1 MTITRREKM
10 MVLAAVG
17 AAVAVILAGP
27 PASRLAR
34 HLIWPVTPYRAVFNS
49 SVSGLEPGDEVEVR
63 GVVVG
68 RVVKV
73 GITDDSPPRIEVNF
87 EVDSKTPIRRDAV
100 AALDTSAKDGSRI
113 IKIEGGTAAAGPMP
127 PGQQIATEDVGEAEL
142 QTEDLSRKA
151 SDILASLSGKA
162 PKNGE
167 KKSTSKQLAKML
179 DDADAVLKNLRVLT
193 ANLAQPG
200 RIETIDSTLDN
211 LHDASAH
218 LAHASGVAD
227 TALGD
232 FAETVKTFALHRRE
246 LYSDVS
252 TALNRLNQA
261 LGTAQKTFETA
272 QQTLS
277 SADRLIASAD
287 FLIDNNSA
295 EVERTLHQVARAT
308 VRLNETLDA
317 VQNDPSLLIWRG
329 RVSTK
334 AAQ

>member
-1 MTITRREKM
+1 M

-17 AAVAVILAGP
+17 AAVLVIFAGP
-27 PASRLAR
+27 PAYRLAW
-34 HLIWPVTPYRAVFNS
+34 HLIWPTTPYRAVFNS
-49 SVSGLEPGDEVEVR
+49 SVSGLEPGAAVEVR

-68 RVVKV
+68 RVVTV
-73 GITDDSPPRIEVNF
+73 GLTDDSPPRIEVDF
-87 EVDSKTPIRRDAV
+87 EVNSKTPIRRDAV
-100 AALDTSAKDGSRI
+100 AALGTSPKDGSI
-113 IKIEGGTAAAGPMP
+113 ILKIQGGTAAAGPVP
-127 PGQQIATEDVGEAEL
+127 AGQQIATEDVSEAEL

-151 SDILASLSGKA
+151 SDILASLSGKG

-167 KKSTSKQLAKML
+167 KKSTSKQLGQML

-200 RIETIDSTLDN
+200 RIQTIDSTLDN

-227 TALGD
+227 TALGH
-232 FAETVKTFALHRRE
+232 FAQTVKTFAVHRRE

-252 TALNRLNQA
+252 TALKRLNQA
-261 LGTAQKTFETA
+261 LATA
-272 QQTLS
+272 QQTLV

-295 EVERTLHQVARAT
+295 EVERTLHQVSRAT
-308 VRLNETLDA
+308 VRLNETLETI
-317 VQNDPSLLIWRG
+317 QNDPSLLIWRG

-334 AAQ
+334 ADQ